1 VDYGGAGGSFTGFI
15 IALKEISYAS
25 LIPSWMLFEN
35 FMLAFPLLEYGPE
48 FLKTTYLE
56 RLVSMDTTGALAFTE
71 PDTGSDP
78 DQLRTA
84 AKPVDGGWIINGGK
98 RFITHSGTCDHMI
111 LFARTGNDVTAFLV
125 ESKNEGYRVG
135 KRESFIQAFFI
146 DNGEL
151 YLEDY
156 FAPDK
161 HVIGQVGQGFEI
173 LLRTEAVG
181 KIAFCSIFV
190 GLAERAID
198 LAINYA
204 NTRIHRD
211 KPIGE
216 KFQMTQF
223 KLARMVTKLEAMNAY
238 LYQACSKVDRGADI
252 FVDAAVLK
260 LIVGDQIKEITA
272 DAMEIH
278 GAYGLSQE
286 YPIGNLYRTA
296 IGAQV
301 IMGSL
306 DIQRVIIAK
315 SLLGKRRYR

>member
-1 VDYGGAGGSFTGFI
+1 
-15 IALKEISYAS
+15 
-25 LIPSWMLFEN
+25 
-35 FMLAFPLLEYGPE
+35 
-48 FLKTTYLE
+48 
-56 RLVSMDTTGALAFTE
+56 
-71 PDTGSDP
+71 
-78 DQLRTA
+78 
-84 AKPVDGGWIINGGK
+84 
-98 RFITHSGTCDHMI
+98 MI
-111 LFARTGNDVTAFLV
+111 LFARTGKDVTAFLV
-125 ESKNEGYRVG
+125 ESKNEGYRIG

-156 FAPDK
+156 FAHDK

-173 LLRTEAVG
+173 LLKTEAIG
-181 KIAFCSIFV
+181 KIAFCSLFV

-216 KFQMTQF
+216 KFQMTQV
-223 KLARMVTKLEAMNAY
+223 KLAKMMTKIELMNAY
-238 LYQACSKVDRGADI
+238 LYQTCSKVDQGEDI
-252 FVDAAVLK
+252 FVGAAVLK

-272 DAMEIH
+272 DAMEVH
-278 GAYGLSQE
+278 GAYGLSEE

-296 IGAQV
+296 IGAQA

-315 SLLGKRRYR
+315 SLLGKGRYRWG

>member
-1 VDYGGAGGSFTGFI
+1 
-15 IALKEISYAS
+15 
-25 LIPSWMLFEN
+25 
-35 FMLAFPLLEYGPE
+35 
-48 FLKTTYLE
+48 
-56 RLVSMDTTGALAFTE
+56 
-71 PDTGSDP
+71 
-78 DQLRTA
+78 
-84 AKPVDGGWIINGGK
+84 
-98 RFITHSGTCDHMI
+98 MI

-156 FAPDK
+156 FAHDK

-173 LLRTEAVG
+173 LLKTEAIG
-181 KIAFCSIFV
+181 KIAFCSLFV
-190 GLAERAID
+190 GLAERAMD

-204 NTRIHRD
+204 NTRSHRD

-223 KLARMVTKLEAMNAY
+223 KLARMMTKLETMNAY
-238 LYQACSKVDRGADI
+238 LYQACSKLDRGEDI
-252 FVDAAVLK
+252 FVDAAVVK
-260 LIVGDQIKEITA
+260 LVVGDQIKEITA

-278 GAYGLSQE
+278 GAYGLSEE

-296 IGAQV
+296 IGAQA

-315 SLLGKRRYR
+315 SLLGKGRYR